1 LVAVLVMLRYH
12 SPEPVGMRSITT
24 NGHTYVGDPP
34 ALTLF
39 ERDPVAFS
47 SMVVVVG
54 AGLLVATLDLALRAL
69 RPSPRPGVAAVIAG
83 GVVALFSLFGL
94 LLGVASLGVIG
105 ALLVLSGLAA
115 KRPSAPG

>member
-1 LVAVLVMLRYH
+1 MVRYH
-12 SPEPVGMRSITT
+12 SPEPVGMTSITT
-24 NGHTYVGDPP
+24 NGHTYVGNPP

-39 ERDPVAFS
+39 ERDSVAFS
-47 SMVVVVG
+47 SMVVVMG
-54 AGLLVATLDLALRAL
+54 AGLLVATLDLALRTL
-69 RPSPRPGVAAVIAG
+69 RPSRRPGVAAVIAG

-115 KRPSAPG
+115 KRSSVPG